1 MECGYKIQYRGFLL
15 VDLSAHTVFNFIQVT
30 VCVCGGGGGTMAS
43 GQESKNVLEGW
54 PIKILRRDEQAGEKK
69 NSTVLLYCSIVLQH
83 MHKLALGYAGYKK

>member
-1 MECGYKIQYRGFLL
+1 MLQSYKIQYRGFLL

-30 VCVCGGGGGTMAS
+30 VCVCGGGGTMAS
-43 GQESKNVLEGW
+43 EQVSKNFLEGW
-54 PIKILRRDEQAGEKK
+54 PIKILRRDEQAGEKNN